1 MTALNRKLLRDLMQM
16 KGQAVAIIL
25 VMACGVATFVMSLTT
40 LQSLEASQASYYDR
54 YRFAHVFTRVKRAPE
69 SLAQQIA
76 DIPGVQQVQ
85 TRIVQDVTL
94 DIETMPEPAIGR
106 IISVPETGRPELN
119 DLHLREGRYIE
130 PGREGEVMCSEAFA
144 LVHKLSPGDTVR
156 AIINGKFQE
165 LKIVGIVLSP
175 EYVLSIPAAG
185 ALPDEKRFGVFW
197 MGYRELSSAFDM
209 YQAFNDVTLTL
220 MAGANEAEVL
230 RELDTLTEEYG
241 GVGAFG
247 REDQTSNRFL
257 TDEISSLRGMGFIVP
272 TIFLAVAAFLLNV
285 VMTRLIATQREQ
297 IAALK
302 AFGYSKLEIGGHYI
316 KFVVVISIIGAT
328 IGAFFGVRL
337 AQGMTA
343 MYSQFYKFPSFVF
356 GVDPGVMT
364 AGLLTA
370 TGAAIIGTLASVLRA
385 VRLPAA
391 EAMRPEPPANF
402 RPTIVER
409 LGLQRFFTQPAR
421 MIMRQLERRPIKAS
435 MSIVGISMAVAV
447 LVMGQFLEDALDE
460 MINFGFYT
468 QQRQD
473 VMVTFV
479 EPTTLGAFYELTR
492 LPGVLK
498 AEPMRGVAVRLRSGH
513 HVRRVGITGIQNHA
527 ELFRAIDD
535 DRNQIE
541 PPPDGL
547 LLTDKL
553 AEVLEVVPGESVW
566 VEVME
571 AERPTVQLTLA
582 GTVKEYAGTNAY
594 MHIDALRRLMKEDDV
609 LTGASLLVDESRVD
623 ELYRTLKETP
633 RVASVTVKE
642 ASVKTFNETQA
653 QNQRNIQFF
662 NVIFACIIAAGVV
675 YNTARISLSERSR
688 ELATLRVIGFTRRE
702 ISSILLGELALL
714 TLVALPIGMALGWCF
729 AYLATLAFNSE
740 MFRIP
745 LVVSRQTYG
754 FAVTVVIIAA
764 IVSGLA
770 VRRRLD
776 HLDLV
781 AVLKSKE

>member
-1 MTALNRKLLRDLMQM
+1 MLM
-16 KGQAVAIIL
+16 KGQAIAIIL

-40 LQSLEASQASYYDR
+40 LKSLEKSQSAYYDR
-54 YRFAHVFTRVKRAPE
+54 YRFAQIFTRVKRAPM
-69 SLAQQIA
+69 SLAGQIA
-76 DIPGVQQVQ
+76 QIPGVQKVQ

-94 DIETMPEPAIGR
+94 DIQNLPEPAIGR

-130 PGREGEVMCSEAFA
+130 PGRAGEVLISEAFA
-144 LVHKLSPGDTVR
+144 LVHKLGPGGTVR
-156 AIINGKFQE
+156 AIINGKYQE

-197 MGYRELSSAFDM
+197 MGYRELASAFDM

-220 MAGANEAEVL
+220 MAGASEPEVL
-230 RELDTLTEEYG
+230 RRLDALTEPYG
-241 GVGAFG
+241 GIGAYG

-257 TDEISSLRGMGFIVP
+257 SDEIRSLRGMGLIVP
-272 TIFLAVAAFLLNV
+272 IIFLSVAAFLLNV
-285 VMTRLIATQREQ
+285 VMTRLISTQREQ

-302 AFGYSKLEIGGHYI
+302 AFGYSKLEVGFHYL
-316 KFVVVISIIGAT
+316 KFVIVISVIGAT
-328 IGAFFGVRL
+328 IGGVFGIRL
-337 AQGMTA
+337 AQGMTGLYA
-343 MYSQFYKFPSFVF
+343 KFYKFPSFVF
-356 GVDPGVMT
+356 DIEPGIL
-364 AGLLTA
+364 AIGLLTA
-370 TGAAIIGTLASVLRA
+370 TGAAIAGTLAAVARA

-409 LGLQRFFTQPAR
+409 LGLQRLFTQPIR
-421 MIMRQLERRPIKAS
+421 MIMRELERRPIKAS
-435 MSIVGISMAVAV
+435 MSILGISMAVAV
-447 LVMGQFLEDALDE
+447 LVMGRFLDDALDY
-460 MINFGFYT
+460 MITFGFYT

-473 VMVTFV
+473 VTVAFV
-479 EPTTLGAFYELTR
+479 EPATLGAFYEIAR

-498 AEPMRGVAVRLRSGH
+498 AEPIRGVSVRLRNGNH
-513 HVRRVGITGIQNHA
+513 MRRTGITGLRSNA
-527 ELFRAIDD
+527 ELMRVIDD
-535 DRNQIE
+535 KMLPVE
-541 PPPDGL
+541 LPPDGL

-553 AEVLEVVPGESVW
+553 AEVLNVAPGEKLW
-566 VEVME
+566 VEIME
-571 AERPTVQLTLA
+571 RERPVLQLTVV
-582 GTVKEYAGTNAY
+582 GTNKEYAGTSAY
-594 MHIDALRRLMKEDDV
+594 MNIDALRRLMKEDDV
-609 LTGASLLVDESRVD
+609 LTGAALSVDHAKID
-623 ELYRTLKETP
+623 ELYRALKQTP

-642 ASVKTFNETQA
+642 ASVQTFNETQA
-653 QNQRNIQFF
+653 ENQRTIQFF

-714 TLVALPIGMALGWCF
+714 TLLALPIGMALGWCF

-754 FAVTVVIIAA
+754 FAASIVIVAA

-781 AVLKSKE
+781 SVLKSKE